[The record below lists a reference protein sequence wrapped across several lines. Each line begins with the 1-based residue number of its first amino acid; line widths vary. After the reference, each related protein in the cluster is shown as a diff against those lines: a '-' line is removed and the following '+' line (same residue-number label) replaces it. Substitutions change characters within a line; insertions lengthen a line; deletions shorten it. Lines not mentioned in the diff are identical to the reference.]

1 MTRDVAGSGEL
12 VSALVDGELAVG
24 DLPSAMDAVAGTP
37 EGCARWQSYHL
48 IGDALRGSAQVS
60 ALDGQAFVAR
70 LRGRLA
76 AQEDLRPAVRMAEP
90 ADVSVVANTRVGV
103 NDPVV
108 RWKFA
113 AGLASLAALLTL
125 GWHVASLDA
134 GAGIVAQNAPGARAQ
149 TLAKAPVVEAPP
161 QVPAAAPVML
171 RDARLDELLVAHK
184 QFGGTSALQM
194 PAGFLRNATFDGA
207 DR

>member
-1 MTRDVAGSGEL
+1 MTRDFAGNGESI
-12 VSALVDGELAVG
+12 SALVDGELAVG
-24 DLPSAMDAVAGTP
+24 DLPSAVDAAAGTP
-37 EGCARWQSYHL
+37 DGLARWQAYHL
-48 IGDALRGSAQVS
+48 VGDALRGSAHFA
-60 ALDGQAFVAR
+60 ALDSQAFVGR
-70 LRGRLA
+70 LRGRLS
-76 AQEDLRPAVRMAEP
+76 AQEWQPPVARMSEAVA
-90 ADVSVVANTRVGV
+90 VGVVANTREGG

-113 AGLASLAALLTL
+113 AGLATLAALATF

-134 GAGIVAQNAPGARAQ
+134 GAGIVAQTAAGSRTQTVAGAQ
-149 TLAKAPVVEAPP
+149 VVEAPAP
-161 QVPAAAPVML
+161 VPAAPPVML
-171 RDARLDELLVAHK
+171 RDARLDELLAAHK